1 MTLTEPTTIISLF
14 LTSISDYVLSDS
26 AECVRHEK
34 GTIDE
39 TNVDFSQ
46 DFNLPINY
54 ALNNINDTYLYHEKL
69 AVFSEKTFGLNK
81 LAMYYQPGDFIGWHT
96 NSVNVGY
103 NLILTY
109 SESGESYFQTRTQT
123 LNDPIGWSY
132 KTNEFTGASDW
143 HRAVALDNRIT
154 LSYLYD
160 TQEDRDN
167 AIEWLKNYK

>member
-1 MTLTEPTTIISLF
+1 MTLTEPTTITSLF
-14 LTSISDYVLSDS
+14 LTNISDYVLNDS
-26 AECVRHEK
+26 AECVRHER